1 MNITKLRKISK
12 LYFGYEELSRT
23 LGIST
28 ASARVTASR
37 YVKMGLLVR
46 IKRNLYMLKETWDAS
61 GPSEKFVL
69 ANLGQTPSYISL
81 LTALDFH
88 NVSTQMQQNYIE
100 SIVLQRTRTIDI
112 EGTLF
117 RYTKIAA
124 PLYSGF
130 ARQDGFFVASPE
142 KALVDAVYL
151 VSFGRYALDF
161 SSIDPEKINPHEIAK
176 ISKPYPCR
184 TKTMLRSYGYLKTT

>member
-61 GPSEKFVL
+61 GPREKFVL

-100 SIVLQRTRTIDI
+100 SIALQRTRTIDI

-130 ARQDGFFVASPE
+130 SRQDGFFVASPE

-161 SSIDPEKINPHEIAK
+161 SSIDPEKINPYEIAK

-184 TKTMLRSYGYLKTT
+184 TKTMLRSHGYLKTT

>member
-1 MNITKLRKISK
+1 MNILKLRKISK
-12 LYFGYEELSRT
+12 LYFGYEELSRA

-46 IKRNLYMLKETWDAS
+46 IKRNLYMLKETWEAS
-61 GPSEKFVL
+61 GPSEKFML
-69 ANLGQTPSYISL
+69 ANLGQAPSYISL

-88 NVSTQMQQNYIE
+88 NVSNQMQQNYIE
-100 SIVLQRTRTIDI
+100 SIALQRTRTITI

-117 RYTKIAA
+117 RYSKIAA
-124 PLYSGF
+124 HLYSGF
-130 ARQDGFFVASPE
+130 TRQDGFFMSSPE

-161 SSIDPEKINPHEIAK
+161 SAIDPEKINPHEIGK
-176 ISKPYPCR
+176 LSEPFPGR
-184 TKTMLRSYGYLKTT
+184 TKKMLKSYGYLKTT

>member
-23 LGIST
+23 LGISM

-46 IKRNLYMLKETWDAS
+46 IKRNLYVLKETWDAS
-61 GPSEKFVL
+61 GPSEKFML

-100 SIVLQRTRTIDI
+100 SIALQRTRTIDI

-124 PLYSGF
+124 PLYFGF
-130 ARQDGFFVASPE
+130 TRLDGFFVASPE

-161 SSIDPEKINPHEIAK
+161 SSIDPEKINPYEIAK

-184 TKTMLRSYGYLKTT
+184 TKTMLMSYGYLKTT

>member
-1 MNITKLRKISK
+1 MNITKLRKINK

-61 GPSEKFVL
+61 GPSEIFLL

-88 NVSTQMQQNYIE
+88 NVSTQMQQNFIE
-100 SIVLQRTRTIDI
+100 SIALQRTRTIDI

-117 RYTKIAA
+117 RYTKIAP

-130 ARQDGFFVASPE
+130 TRLDGFFMARPE

-161 SSIDPEKINPHEIAK
+161 SSIDPEKINPYEIAT
-176 ISKPYPCR
+176 ISQPYPCR
-184 TKTMLRSYGYLKTT
+184 TKKMLRSYGYLKTT